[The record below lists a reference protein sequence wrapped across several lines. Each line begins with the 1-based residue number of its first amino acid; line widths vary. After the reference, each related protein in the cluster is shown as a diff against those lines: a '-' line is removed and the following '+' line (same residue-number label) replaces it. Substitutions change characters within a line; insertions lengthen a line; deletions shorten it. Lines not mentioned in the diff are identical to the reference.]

1 MNEIMRDIDSLM
13 VIQRGVQS
21 GADPDLIVEL
31 IAKIIELKT
40 MEITTFENQLE
51 KEFANGSH

>member
-21 GADPDLIVEL
+21 GANPDLIVEL
-31 IAKIIELKT
+31 IAKIIELKK
-40 MEITTFENQLE
+40 MEVITFETQLE
-51 KEFANGSH
+51 KEFANGTH

>member
-31 IAKIIELKT
+31 IAKIIELKK
-40 MEITTFENQLE
+40 MEVITFETQLE
-51 KEFANGSH
+51 KEFANGTH

>member
-1 MNEIMRDIDSLM
+1 MKLCEIDSLM

-31 IAKIIELKT
+31 IAKIIELKK
-40 MEITTFENQLE
+40 MEVITFETQLE
-51 KEFANGSH
+51 KEFANGTH

>member
-31 IAKIIELKT
+31 IAKIIGLKK
-40 MEITTFENQLE
+40 MEVITFETQLE
-51 KEFANGSH
+51 KEFANGTH